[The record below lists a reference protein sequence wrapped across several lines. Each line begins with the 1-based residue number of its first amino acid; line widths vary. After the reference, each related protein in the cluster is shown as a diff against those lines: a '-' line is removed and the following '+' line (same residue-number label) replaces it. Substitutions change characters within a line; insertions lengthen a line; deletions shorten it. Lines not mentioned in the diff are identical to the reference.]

1 MFCLGW
7 SQIENRGFPN
17 YISPLSS
24 VRYQISDLINSKDI
38 DGWTPLLWPAKKGGK
53 EVVKLL
59 LGMGADINAKTK
71 DGRTPF
77 SVATDNR
84 HTAVV
89 KLLEG
94 MKSEP
99 REAF

>member
-1 MFCLGW
+1 MW
-7 SQIENRGFPN
+7 A
-17 YISPLSS
+17 
-24 VRYQISDLINSKDI
+24 
-38 DGWTPLLWPAKKGGK
+38 AKNGCK

-59 LGMGADINAKTK
+59 LGMGADIYAKTR

-94 MKSEP
+94 MKSES